1 MLDRTR
7 QPAVGSGISRT
18 RRERRY
24 GVSVLLGERVGA
36 LLRYRADDDGRRLQL
51 RFKRLVPGQVEGHLQ
66 GALDLRE
73 GCSERSTATGSA
85 GE

>member
-7 QPAVGSGISRT
+7 QPAVGSGVSRT
-18 RRERRY
+18 RRERWY
-24 GVSVLLGERVGA
+24 GVSVLLGERIGP

-51 RFKRLVPGQVEGHLQ
+51 RFERVVPGQVEGHFQ

-73 GCSERSTATGSA
+73 GCAECTTSA
-85 GE
+85 GTAGE